1 MPFKIRYINFI
12 FLILHNGIYT
22 KITKKTKSR
31 PQKRLFY
38 VSENSIFKYEK
49 IIFQKNPA
57 IYIFSMKSNAK
68 KMKTEIFYNG
78 SCSICAPEIRM
89 YKKIITNENVEGSNQ
104 LDFVDISVSVPDE
117 FSKEDMLKR
126 LHAKLPNGDIVS
138 GVPAFIA
145 LWKQV
150 PGFKGLA
157 FLINLPIIKSV
168 AIFTYDKILAPTLYK
183 RYVRSVKNQN

>member
-1 MPFKIRYINFI
+1 MIYI
-12 FLILHNGIYT
+12 LKL
-22 KITKKTKSR
+22 
-31 PQKRLFY
+31 QKNQNQDLKNDYFTSPKA
-38 VSENSIFKYEK
+38 VFFKYEK
-49 IIFQKNPA
+49 IIFKKNPA
-57 IYIFSMKSNAK
+57 IYIFIMKSNTK

-117 FSKEDMLKR
+117 FSQEDMLKR